1 MILTL
6 FVDDGVD
13 KPFIY
18 DTVDVLKGPVSHTL
32 FQAFNILADLRN
44 LILEPIC
51 DVIHLS
57 VLYNFLFHSLDHFYS
72 LETNVA

>member
-13 KPFIY
+13 KPFIN
-18 DTVDVLKGPVSHTL
+18 DAVDVLKGPVSHTL
-32 FQAFNILADLRN
+32 FHVVNILVDLRN
-44 LILEPIC
+44 LILLAIS

-57 VLYNFLFHSLDHFYS
+57 VLHNFLFHCLHHFDG
-72 LETNVA
+72 LETNIA